1 MNRFRIS
8 LIAVLAPFLVLASC
22 AGNLPRDPEPKDFP
36 VHGIDISRWQG
47 DIDWSSAR
55 RGGVSF
61 AFMKDV
67 VADPQYLEWIL
78 SAWISWGLS
87 ITIILITFYTSNEAF
102 RRAIRNLD
110 EGKENGGVWSTA
122 TSWLNFFAGTLF
134 VLGVLFLVLFV
145 ALNLT

>member
-1 MNRFRIS
+1 MNDTRKDYVESEHHAQDQFDK
-8 LIAVLAPFLVLASC
+8 AVLTLSGGAF
-22 AGNLPRDPEPKDFP
+22 
-36 VHGIDISRWQG
+36 
-47 DIDWSSAR
+47 
-55 RGGVSF
+55 GVSF
-61 AFMKDV
+61 AFMNDV
-67 VADPQYLEWIL
+67 VGDDPHYLLWIL
-78 SAWISWGLS
+78 LAWSAWGLS
-87 ITIILITFYTSNEAF
+87 ITLILITFYTSNEAF